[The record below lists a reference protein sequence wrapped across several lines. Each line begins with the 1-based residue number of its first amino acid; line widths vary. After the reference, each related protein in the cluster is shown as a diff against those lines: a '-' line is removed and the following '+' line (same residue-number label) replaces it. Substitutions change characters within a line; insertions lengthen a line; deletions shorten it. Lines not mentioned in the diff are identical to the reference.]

1 MKRLRLEITKL
12 YSCVLDTMLSF
23 QLFQWIN
30 PTFPPPPLDRRDNS
44 AEWCCHPTRTMHLR
58 LINLLWT
65 SKTTPLSD
73 NVFHG
78 CAEVLFNRFSD
89 HVVFELSPA
98 KSWQAFRTLG
108 NSANNLWSS
117 AVRRGPAPQ
126 FKCQKD
132 CILANWLVKGQPVSD
147 NETHGGCS
155 LEVLRAAGAYKS
167 CPGDGQRLS
176 PPGMVY
182 EGCSWQL
189 FREQNNAL

>member
-1 MKRLRLEITKL
+1 
-12 YSCVLDTMLSF
+12 MLPSDK
-23 QLFQWIN
+23 N
-30 PTFPPPPLDRRDNS
+30 HAS
-44 AEWCCHPTRTMHLR
+44 PTRQTFM
-58 LINLLWT
+58 NLKNNPVVGQRIFSAVRRCCLT
-65 SKTTPLSD
+65 GFPTT
-73 NVFHG
+73 F
-78 CAEVLFNRFSD
+78 
-89 HVVFELSPA
+89 VFELLPA
-98 KSWQAFRTLG
+98 KSWQAFRTLAS
-108 NSANNLWSS
+108 SANNLWSS

-126 FKCQKD
+126 FKCQKV

-189 FREQNNAL
+189 FREQNNALKAVSPTRPHPPPFPVVGCKEIRKSGLDK